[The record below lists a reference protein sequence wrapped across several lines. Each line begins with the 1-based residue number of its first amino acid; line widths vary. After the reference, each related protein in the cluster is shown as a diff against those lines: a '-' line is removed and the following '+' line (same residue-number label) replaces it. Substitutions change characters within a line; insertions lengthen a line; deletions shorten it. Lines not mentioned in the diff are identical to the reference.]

1 MPTEIADAPRLEAMA
16 MCRGAPLAIEDA
28 GDHGIGTLA
37 DAAKGESGGYRVEGC
52 RGDGDADH
60 SGLAATQSSSSSL
73 SIT

>member
-37 DAAKGESGGYRVEGC
+37 DAAKGRV
-52 RGDGDADH
+52 
-60 SGLAATQSSSSSL
+60 AAIASKAAGVMAMR
-73 SIT
+73 IIRD